1 MTLMHKHYNSKA
13 AISNFFFDEANTE
26 FRPAS
31 QCWSYQ
37 SSVGVYFFF
46 ARFVAVDLM

>member
-13 AISNFFFDEANTE
+13 AISNFFDEANTE

-31 QCWSYQ
+31 QCWSYE
-37 SSVGVYFFF
+37 SVFSWSIFF